1 MIVTRLLLPLLLV
14 SAALAAPGA
23 RESDWPQW
31 RGPKRDAVS
40 TEKGLLQSWGEQGP
54 PLAWK
59 ASGLGKGLASVSI
72 SGGRIYTMGKR
83 KDGEFVLALDL
94 KDGHELWAARLRDP
108 EKDVE
113 PHSTPTCDGERVYAI
128 GALGDFLC
136 VEAATGKELW
146 RKNFIKDFGGTLPGW
161 KYCESALIDG
171 ERVICTPG
179 GEDATMVAL
188 DRKSG
193 EVIWKCGIPKGPGKG
208 YGYSSIM
215 VSEGAGVRQ
224 YVQMLGAGTGCVG
237 VAAKDGAFLW
247 SYPRVGNGTATIPTP
262 IIDGDQVFCSSGY
275 GTGSALLRLVKDGD
289 KVKVEQVY
297 FLEGSQLQN
306 HHGGLVHLGEYIYGG
321 HGHNEGF
328 PVCVEMKTGK
338 IVWGGN
344 QRGPGSG
351 SAAVLYADG
360 QLYFRYESGIMALI
374 GATKD
379 GYKLNGTFKIPQRAG
394 PSWSHPVVL
403 DGKLY
408 LREQNNL
415 FVYDVAA
422 K

>member
-1 MIVTRLLLPLLLV
+1 MSAIRLLLPLLLV

-31 RGPKRDAVS
+31 RGPKRDAIS
-40 TEKGLLQSWGEQGP
+40 TEKGLLQTWGEQGP

-59 ASGLGKGLASVSI
+59 ATGLGKGLASVAI

-83 KDGEFVLALDL
+83 KDGEYVFALDL
-94 KDGHELWAARLRDP
+94 KDGRELWATRLRD
-108 EKDVE
+108 KGNDE
-113 PHSTPTCDGERVYAI
+113 PHSTPTIDGERVYAI
-128 GALGDFLC
+128 GALGDFVC

-146 RKNFIKDFGGTLPGW
+146 RKNFLTDFGGSVPGW
-161 KYCESALIDG
+161 KYCESALVDG
-171 ERVICTPG
+171 ENVICTPG
-179 GEDATMVAL
+179 GKDATMVAL
-188 DRKSG
+188 NRKTG
-193 EVIWKCGIPKGPGKG
+193 ELIWKCAIPKGPGNG

-247 SYPRVGNGTATIPTP
+247 GYPRVGNGTATIPTP

-275 GTGSALLRLVKDGD
+275 NTGSALLRLVKDGD
-289 KVKVEQVY
+289 KVKAEEVY
-297 FLEGSQLQN
+297 FLRGKQLQN
-306 HHGGLVHLGEYIYGG
+306 HHGGLIHLGEYIYGG

-338 IVWGGN
+338 IVWGGD
-344 QRGPGSG
+344 QPGPGKG
-351 SAAVLYADG
+351 SAAVVYADG
-360 QLYFRYESGIMALI
+360 QLYFRYESGQMALI
-374 GATKD
+374 AATKD
-379 GYKLNGTFKIPQRAG
+379 GYKLNGSFKIPQVSG

-415 FVYDVAA
+415 FVYDVSA